1 LKIVATSG
9 CAVGGTPQG
18 PARSAAVPGLTAARG
33 ASYRPHDV
41 MALRKPPRPPA
52 LPPQAPS
59 PTAPTAS
66 VGTRPPAPAVS
77 PKQERETFRSIGLDD
92 EDAATA
98 PNLPPRVSKAHPLVG
113 ADGKLAKRELVEQYT
128 PFVRSIAAKIKK
140 GLAKSIE
147 FDDLIAY
154 GMTGLL
160 EAAERYDPK
169 MGANFMTFSYYR
181 IRGSIYDG
189 LRGMGW
195 VSRSEY
201 QKIRFEERATQYL
214 ENMASREVVGGDT
227 NKSVEDN
234 IEELANQVSQLVTI
248 YVTSLEAMEDL
259 QVEDKER
266 QPLDERFADVEM
278 KAHVR
283 EALARLPEA
292 DREIVVLYYFKELSL
307 QEVGNRLGLSKSWTS
322 RRHAQAIDRLT
333 RTLQEI
339 MRELPPPPPK
349 TPARTAAPPRR

>member
-1 LKIVATSG
+1 MVPDDLLATS
-9 CAVGGTPQG
+9 
-18 PARSAAVPGLTAARG
+18 
-33 ASYRPHDV
+33 
-41 MALRKPPRPPA
+41 
-52 LPPQAPS
+52 PS
-59 PTAPTAS
+59 LS
-66 VGTRPPAPAVS
+66 Q
-77 PKQERETFRSIGLDD
+77 KI
-92 EDAATA
+92 
-98 PNLPPRVSKAHPLVG
+98 SKAHPLVG
-113 ADGKLAKRELVEQYT
+113 TDGKLAKKELIEQYT

-140 GLAKSIE
+140 GLAKGIE
-147 FDDLIAY
+147 FDDLLAY
-154 GMTGLL
+154 GMAGLL
-160 EAAERYDPK
+160 EAADRYDPK

-181 IRGSIYDG
+181 IRGAIYDG

-214 ENMASREVVGGDT
+214 ENMASREVVGGDA

-266 QPLDERFADVEM
+266 QPIDERFADVEM

-283 EALARLPEA
+283 EAIARLPEA
-292 DREIVVLYYFKELSL
+292 DREIVMLYYFKEFSL
-307 QEVGNRLGLSKSWTS
+307 QEVGNQLGLSKSWTS

-333 RTLQEI
+333 RVLQEI
-339 MRELPPPPPK
+339 LKEQPPK
-349 TPARTAAPPRR
+349 KPGR